1 MTQDRPEELYPL
13 FRDVKSLKGI
23 GGRTGSALERI
34 GIRLVRDLLLHLPDS
49 VVDRAAVS
57 SVANVEPSAHATV
70 KVRVE
75 RHLPGHA
82 GRPHRVEVVDAG
94 CKFALVYFGSR
105 TGHLERLFP
114 VGGTLVV
121 SGRVEKFGDEMQMTR
136 PEYIVEEQDRSEIPS
151 KEPMYGL
158 TEGITNRSM
167 RRHIGAALAILPDLP
182 EWHDRKLISDRG
194 WPSWSEAVR
203 TVHSGNESDGDEQRT
218 VAMARL
224 AFDELTAN
232 QLALAMH
239 RLRFR
244 LAPASATGGNG
255 DFRAI
260 VMSNFGHALTEGQNR
275 VIGEIL
281 ADLARPERMVRLLQ
295 GDVGSGKT
303 MVALLSLV
311 AAVEAGGQGVL
322 MLPTEILARQQFDV
336 ICALLDGTGVSTAIL
351 TGSDRPGKRKRT
363 LELLRFGEIGLLV
376 GTQAVIQSGIE
387 FHDLRLA
394 VVDEQHRFGV
404 EQRRMLLRSNSGAN
418 LLMMTATPIPR
429 SLALVKYGEADVST
443 LDDRPAGR
451 ARTRTAAMPASRM
464 GEVVGRLR
472 LAVENGRQAYWI
484 CPIVEESSDL
494 RHSTPE
500 RRAGELSSAL
510 GNRVGIVHGRM
521 HGDDKIEAMQSF
533 LDGKTR
539 ILVATSVVEVG
550 MDVPNASI
558 IVIESAELFG
568 LAQLHQL
575 RGRVGRGAHESACV
589 LIYNP
594 PLTDMARARLSA
606 IRATDDGF
614 RIADADLKLRGGGEL
629 TGVRQSGTV
638 GFRCAD
644 PHGQPEL
651 LEEARRSARSLAERN
666 PELASR
672 QGSAARSL
680 LFLFDQD
687 QVLSSPGFGSR

>member
-1 MTQDRPEELYPL
+1 MTPDRPEELYPL
-13 FRDVKSLKGI
+13 FREVESLKGI
-23 GGRTGSALERI
+23 GGRTSSALERI
-34 GIRLVRDLLLHLPDS
+34 GIRLVRDLLLHLPNS
-49 VVDRAAVS
+49 FIDRTVVS
-57 SVANVEPSAHATV
+57 SVGEVEPPAHATV
-70 KVRVE
+70 NVRVE

-94 CKFALVYFGSR
+94 SRFVLVYFGSR
-105 TGHLERLFP
+105 TGHLKRLFP
-114 VGGTLVV
+114 VGSTHFV
-121 SGRVEKFGDEMQMTR
+121 SGRVEKFGDELQMAR
-136 PEYIVEEQDRSEIPS
+136 PEYVVAERNRSEIPS
-151 KEPMYGL
+151 KEPVYGL
-158 TEGITNRSM
+158 AEGITNRSM
-167 RRHIGAALAILPDLP
+167 RRFMGAALAILPDLP
-182 EWHDRKLISDRG
+182 EWHDLKLTDDRN
-194 WPSWSEAVR
+194 WLSWSNAVR
-203 TVHSGNESDGDEQRT
+203 TVHSGDASDGDERRAA
-218 VAMARL
+218 AMERL
-224 AFDELTAN
+224 AFDELTSN
-232 QLALAMH
+232 QLALSVQRH
-239 RLRFR
+239 QFR
-244 LAPASATGGNG
+244 LAPASATAGNG
-255 DFRAI
+255 EFRTV
-260 VMSNFGHALTEGQNR
+260 VMSNFGHELTGGQSR
-275 VIGEIL
+275 VVDEIL

-336 ICALLDGTGVSTAIL
+336 ICTLLDGTGVSIAIL
-351 TGSDRPGKRKRT
+351 TGSDRSGKRKRT
-363 LELLRFGEIGLLV
+363 LELLRSGGIDLLV
-376 GTQAVIQSGIE
+376 GTQAVIQSGVE

-404 EQRRMLLRSNSGAN
+404 DQRRMLLRSNSSAN

-429 SLALVKYGEADVST
+429 SLALVRYGEADVSI

-464 GEVVGRLR
+464 GEVVERLR
-472 LAVENGRQAYWI
+472 LAVKEGRQAYWI
-484 CPIVEESSDL
+484 CPIVEESSDS

-500 RRAGELSSAL
+500 QRAGELSSAL
-510 GNRVGIVHGRM
+510 GDCVGIVHGRM

-575 RGRVGRGAHESACV
+575 RGRVGRGEHESACV

-614 RIADADLKLRGGGEL
+614 RIADSDLKLRGGGEL
-629 TGVRQSGTV
+629 TGVRQSGMS

-644 PHGQPEL
+644 PDGQPEL
-651 LEEARRSARSLAERN
+651 LEEARRSARSLVERD
-666 PELASR
+666 PDLASG
-672 QGSAARSL
+672 QGTAARNL

-687 QVLSSPGFGSR
+687 QVLSQSGLDSR

>member
-13 FRDVKSLKGI
+13 FRDTESLKGI

-49 VVDRAAVS
+49 VIDRAAVS
-57 SVANVEPSAHATV
+57 SVSDIEPPAHATV
-70 KVRVE
+70 RVRVE

-82 GRPHRVEVVDAG
+82 GRPHRIEVIDAG
-94 CKFALVYFGSR
+94 RRFALVYFGSR
-105 TGHLERLFP
+105 TGHLKRQFP

-121 SGRVEKFGDEMQMTR
+121 SGKVEKFGEDMQMTR
-136 PEYIVEEQDRSEIPS
+136 PEYVVEEQNRSEIPS
-151 KEPMYGL
+151 KEPVYGL
-158 TEGITNRSM
+158 TEGVTNRSM
-167 RRHIGAALAILPDLP
+167 RRYIDAALAVLPDLP
-182 EWHDRKLISDRG
+182 EWHDRKLINDRS
-194 WPSWSEAVR
+194 WPSWSDAVR
-203 TVHSGNESDGDEQRT
+203 IVHSGDGSDGDEQRMA
-218 VAMARL
+218 AMERL

-232 QLALAMH
+232 QLALAIH
-239 RLRFR
+239 RNQLR
-244 LAPASATGGNG
+244 LASASATDGSGN
-255 DFRAI
+255 FRAI
-260 VMSNFGHALTEGQNR
+260 VMSNFGHALTEGQSR
-275 VIGEIL
+275 VVDEIL
-281 ADLARPERMVRLLQ
+281 ADLSRPERMVRLLQ

-351 TGSDRPGKRKRT
+351 TGSDRSGKRKRT
-363 LELLRFGEIGLLV
+363 LELLRSGEIGMLV
-376 GTQAVIQSGIE
+376 GTQAVIQSGVE
-387 FHDLRLA
+387 FQDLRLA

-404 EQRRMLLRSNSGAN
+404 DQRRMLLRSNSGAN

-451 ARTRTAAMPASRM
+451 ARTRTAAMPASRL
-464 GEVVGRLR
+464 GEVVERLR
-472 LAVENGRQAYWI
+472 LAVEDGRQAYWI
-484 CPIVEESSDL
+484 CPIVEETSEL

-500 RRAGELSSAL
+500 QRAVELSSAL
-510 GNRVGIVHGRM
+510 GNCVGIVHGRM
-521 HGDDKIEAMQSF
+521 HGNDKIEAMQSF
-533 LDGKTR
+533 LEGKTR

-558 IVIESAELFG
+558 MVIESAELFG

-575 RGRVGRGAHESACV
+575 RGRVGRGVHESACV
-589 LIYNP
+589 LIHNP

-651 LEEARRSARSLAERN
+651 LEEARRSARSLVERN
-666 PELASR
+666 PDLASR
-672 QGSAARSL
+672 QGTAARNL

-687 QVLSSPGFGSR
+687 QVISPSGFQCR

>member
-1 MTQDRPEELYPL
+1 MTQDRPEELFPL
-13 FRDVKSLKGI
+13 FRDVESLKGI

-49 VVDRAAVS
+49 VIDRAVVS
-57 SVANVEPSAHATV
+57 SVADIEPPVHATV
-70 KVRVE
+70 KVKVE
-75 RHLPGHA
+75 RHVPGHA

-94 CKFALVYFGSR
+94 CRFALVYFGSR
-105 TGHLERLFP
+105 TGHLKRLFP
-114 VGGTLVV
+114 VGDTVVV
-121 SGRVEKFGDEMQMTR
+121 SGRIEEFGDEMQMTR
-136 PEYIVEEQDRSEIPS
+136 PEYVVKEQDRSEIPS
-151 KEPMYGL
+151 KEPVYGL
-158 TEGITNRSM
+158 TDGITNRSM
-167 RRHIGAALAILPDLP
+167 QRYIGAALAILPDLP
-182 EWHDRKLISDRG
+182 EWHDRKLINERG
-194 WPSWSEAVR
+194 WSSWSDSVR
-203 TVHSGNESDGDEQRT
+203 TVHSGDGSVGDDQRT
-218 VAMARL
+218 AAMERL

-232 QLALAMH
+232 QLALAVH
-239 RLRFR
+239 RNQFR
-244 LAPASATGGNG
+244 LAPASATSGNG

-275 VIGEIL
+275 VVDEIL

-311 AAVEAGGQGVL
+311 ASVEAGGQGVL

-336 ICALLDGTGVSTAIL
+336 ICALLDGAGVSTAIL
-351 TGSDRPGKRKRT
+351 TGSDRSGKRKRT
-363 LELLRFGEIGLLV
+363 LELLRSGEIGMLV
-376 GTQAVIQSGIE
+376 GTQAVIQSGVE

-404 EQRRMLLRSNSGAN
+404 DQRRLLLRSNSSAN

-443 LDDRPAGR
+443 LDDRPKGR
-451 ARTRTAAMPASRM
+451 AGTRTAAMPASRM
-464 GEVVGRLR
+464 EEVVERLR
-472 LAVENGRQAYWI
+472 LAVEDGRQAYWI
-484 CPIVEESSDL
+484 CPIVEESSDS

-500 RRAGELSSAL
+500 RRAGELSSLL

-521 HGDDKIEAMQSF
+521 HGDDKIEAMQGF

-550 MDVPNASI
+550 MDVTNASI
-558 IVIESAELFG
+558 MVIESAELFG

-629 TGVRQSGTV
+629 TGVRQSGV
-638 GFRCAD
+638 AGFRCAD
-644 PHGQPEL
+644 PLAQPEL
-651 LEEARRSARSLAERN
+651 LEEARRSARCLAERN
-666 PELASR
+666 PDLASG
-672 QGSAARSL
+672 QGTAARNL

-687 QVLSSPGFGSR
+687 QVLPSSRLEQR